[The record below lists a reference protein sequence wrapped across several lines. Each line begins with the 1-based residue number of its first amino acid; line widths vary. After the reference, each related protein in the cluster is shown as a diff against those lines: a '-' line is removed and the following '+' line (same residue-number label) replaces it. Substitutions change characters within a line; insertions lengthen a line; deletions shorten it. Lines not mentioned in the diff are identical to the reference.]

1 MSYNVAT
8 EVFEGP
14 FELLVSLVNRRQV
27 DVMSLSLTAIVNDYL
42 DYLERIREMD
52 MDVTSE
58 FLVLAGTLIALKAR
72 LLIPGGA
79 DEDEEDDLLEERDQL
94 LSRLL
99 ACLTFKD
106 VAALLAHRMER
117 AALKTGR
124 NVGIHPPLHSRPP
137 PPPSVSPRRLAEA
150 ARRALAPAPE
160 PDLDH
165 LDMEL
170 PSVAEAAEDVRI
182 RVAAEAASTFDQLVR
197 HCTRR
202 VEVAAYFLAMLELA
216 RLGVVSIR
224 QPELFS
230 DIIVRPVPAARPSPA
245 AP

>member
-150 ARRALAPAPE
+150 ARRALAPEPE

-230 DIIVRPVPAARPSPA
+230 DIIVRPVPAAP
-245 AP
+245 